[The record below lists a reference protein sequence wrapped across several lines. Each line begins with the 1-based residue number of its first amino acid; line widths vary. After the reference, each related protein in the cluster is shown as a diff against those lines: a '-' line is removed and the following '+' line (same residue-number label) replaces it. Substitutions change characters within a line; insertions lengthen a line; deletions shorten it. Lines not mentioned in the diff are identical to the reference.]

1 MKNKL
6 LLSLIFFTTTLA
18 YSQDSCTTATTI
30 SAGTYTVTEITG
42 TEPADPICS
51 GGNTVA
57 TLSEWYV
64 YTPNND
70 YTVTLSTDLETNT
83 GRDTRFHVYSG
94 SCDDL
99 TCISGDDDS
108 GAGYLST
115 SSFNVLFGNTYYIA
129 FDNRWETQGFDFRL
143 TEVPVINNPI
153 AFTQQSISVSG
164 DYKNC
169 VVDMN
174 GDFLDDIISVS
185 ATAIHI
191 NHQQNDG
198 SFVETEYPTTN
209 ADYLPSWSIAAG
221 DIDGNGY
228 NDLLYGSGSGITFMK
243 ATDDGS
249 SYLETSG
256 SEYVFC
262 QRTNFIDINNDGNL
276 DAYSCHDVAPNVYYI
291 NDGAGNLAFNQGGL
305 GDSPSGGNYASLWVD
320 YDNDGDVDL
329 FIAKC
334 NGGGAEA
341 SARFNQLH
349 RNNGDG
355 TYTDVSTESGLHDPV
370 QTWSSAWGDYDNDGF
385 MDVFVGASSFVDGAH
400 KFMKNNGDGTFT
412 DATAGT
418 GLDTFTGT
426 SIEHITYDF
435 NNDGYLDIFTADN
448 TIMHNNQDMTF
459 TPISVGFSVGAIG
472 DLNNDGFLDVFNT
485 NGNWYKND
493 GNDNNWIKVNTLGST
508 SNRNGIGARLQL
520 VSALG
525 TQIRDIRSGE
535 GFRYMSSLTGHFGIG
550 EDTSIESLTITW
562 PSGIVDVISNP
573 SINTTHTI
581 TEGSTLEVIDYS
593 LENVVLYP
601 NPSQNFIQ
609 LKTVDLTTVT
619 PLIFDV
625 NGKRIFNFSIVENRI
640 NIKQLATGTYV
651 LLIQDGVQLSKY
663 PFIKN

>member
-1 MKNKL
+1 VKKITL
-6 LLSLIFFTTTLA
+6 LFLLSFTTALVYA
-18 YSQDSCTTATTI
+18 QDSCTTAITI
-30 SAGTYTVTEITG
+30 TAGTYTVAEING
-42 TEPADPICS
+42 TDPASPICT

-57 TLSEWYV
+57 TLTEWYQ

-70 YTVTLSTDLETNT
+70 YTVTLTTDLAVNN
-83 GRDTRFHVYSG
+83 GKDTRFHVYSG
-94 SCDDL
+94 SCTDL
-99 TCISGDDDS
+99 SCVSGDDDS
-108 GAGYLST
+108 GSGYLST

-129 FDNRWETQGFDFRL
+129 FDNRWETNGFDFQL
-143 TEVPVINNPI
+143 TEVPVINHPI
-153 AFTQQSISVSG
+153 SFTQQAISVSG
-164 DYKNC
+164 NYKNC

-174 GDFLDDIISVS
+174 GDFLDDIVTVS
-185 ATAIHI
+185 STAIYI
-191 NHQQNDG
+191 NHQQTDG
-198 SFVETEYPTTN
+198 SFVETQFPTTN
-209 ADYLPSWSIAAG
+209 ADFLPSWSIAAG

-243 ATDDGS
+243 ANDDGTG
-249 SYLETSG
+249 YLETSG
-256 SEYVFC
+256 NEYVFC

-291 NDGAGNLAFNQGGL
+291 NDGAGNLTFNQGGL

-334 NGGGAEA
+334 NGGGAQA

-385 MDVFVGASSFVDGAH
+385 MDVFVGASTFVDGAH

-412 DATAGT
+412 DVTAGT

-448 TIMHNNQDMTF
+448 TIMHNNKDMTF
-459 TPISVGFSVGAIG
+459 SPINVGFSVGAIG
-472 DLNNDGFLDVFNT
+472 DLNNDGFLDIFNS
-485 NGNWYKND
+485 NGSWYKND
-493 GNDNNWIKVNTLGST
+493 GNDNNWLKVNTVGNN
-508 SNRNGIGARLQL
+508 SNKNGIGARLQL

-550 EDTSIESLTITW
+550 EDTSIQTLTITW

-573 SINTTHTI
+573 SINTTLTV
-581 TEGSTLEVIDYS
+581 TEGSTLDVVDYS

-601 NPSQNFIQ
+601 NPAKNFIQ
-609 LKTVDLTTVT
+609 LKTIDLTKVT

-625 NGKRIFNFSIVENRI
+625 NGKRIFNFSVEENRI
-640 NIKQLATGTYV
+640 NIKQLATGTYI